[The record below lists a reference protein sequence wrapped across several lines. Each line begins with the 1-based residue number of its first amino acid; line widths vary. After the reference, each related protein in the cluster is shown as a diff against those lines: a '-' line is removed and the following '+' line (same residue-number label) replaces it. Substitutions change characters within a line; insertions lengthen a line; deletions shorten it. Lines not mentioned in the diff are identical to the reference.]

1 MPDADDHDSR
11 SGRIDGEDAVDLA
24 AAGGSDGPIW
34 MITLM
39 RGSDR
44 AGDARDADGGGIP
57 ASDRDALPGAATAVG
72 GELVFAGDV
81 ERQLLGDPPAW
92 DRVAVVKYPSGS
104 ALIDVQSSP
113 EFRPPDDHP
122 RADTERTIVIG
133 ARPIDLPGVNDTSA
147 RWDEV
152 PHPPTDDD
160 PPVVVIH
167 VLAYRGSH
175 RGATPADMAAYQEAA
190 RSVATTNG
198 VRVDGWFAAEGTFCG
213 DGRRWDQ
220 VRFNAFPSAA
230 AFMAVVADPARLEAQ
245 QHHREVAIAD
255 TYALLV
261 RPTVNRLADS
271 LTEEAV
277 HG

>member
-92 DRVAVVKYPSGS
+92 DRVAVV
-104 ALIDVQSSP
+104 
-113 EFRPPDDHP
+113 
-122 RADTERTIVIG
+122 
-133 ARPIDLPGVNDTSA
+133 
-147 RWDEV
+147 
-152 PHPPTDDD
+152 
-160 PPVVVIH
+160 
-167 VLAYRGSH
+167 
-175 RGATPADMAAYQEAA
+175 
-190 RSVATTNG
+190 
-198 VRVDGWFAAEGTFCG
+198 
-213 DGRRWDQ
+213 
-220 VRFNAFPSAA
+220 
-230 AFMAVVADPARLEAQ
+230 
-245 QHHREVAIAD
+245 
-255 TYALLV
+255 
-261 RPTVNRLADS
+261 
-271 LTEEAV
+271 
-277 HG
+277 